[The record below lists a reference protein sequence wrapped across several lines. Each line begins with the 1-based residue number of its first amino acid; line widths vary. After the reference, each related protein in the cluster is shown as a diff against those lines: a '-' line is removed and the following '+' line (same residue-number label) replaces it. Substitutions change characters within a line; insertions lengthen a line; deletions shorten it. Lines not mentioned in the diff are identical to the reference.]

1 MDKVLPASLL
11 TYSEAAELLGLKIS
25 SLYSMT
31 CRKRIPFLRL
41 SGRAVRFDPVDL
53 RKWLDARKNLTPHE
67 ATAMN
72 VADADAAKG
81 VKAAV

>member
-1 MDKVLPASLL
+1 
-11 TYSEAAELLGLKIS
+11 
-25 SLYSMT
+25 
-31 CRKRIPFLRL
+31 LRL